1 MVLNA
6 QTKIGLT
13 FGQVLSLITTV
24 GIMVLGYANLDMRI
38 NAMELKGIETE
49 KNILKN
55 NVDIEVVRTEN
66 RQDHTSLSAKIDQ
79 LIMFQKNDKR

>member
-38 NAMELKGIETE
+38 NAMELKAVETE

-66 RQDHTSLSAKIDQ
+66 RQDHTALSVKIDQ
-79 LIMFQKNDKR
+79 LIMFQKNDLK